1 MLMCLLCAICA
12 QHLGGCMLLLVQQE
26 PRPEISAPCN
36 GHAAFLGRLSF
47 STLVA
52 DSVYVMVSH

>member
-1 MLMCLLCAICA
+1 
-12 QHLGGCMLLLVQQE
+12 MLLLVQQE